1 MRYDSGIRA
10 GRIWQDRCRRPEAAM
25 GGGNQG
31 ERQEE
36 GRCEKAAVSSTYGEG
51 RRLHQDTAGIR
62 NDWRLREG
70 GKEVVHEGP
79 NGVPQE

>member
-1 MRYDSGIRA
+1 
-10 GRIWQDRCRRPEAAM
+10 M

-36 GRCEKAAVSSTYGEG
+36 GRCEKAAVSSTHGEE

-70 GKEVVHEGP
+70 GKEVVQEGP
-79 NGVPQE
+79 TGVPQEQRRLVRDSGRAGL